1 MYGVFALFFALS
13 AVLPMLEQK
22 GFVTQVLYENAP
34 TVLSFAPFFA
44 VGLFACLKGF
54 RSIGRIC
61 DLALP
66 VFVVC
71 YAVLMLLAL
80 PYADLSE
87 LLPAGQNGAGILRGW
102 VYGLTRYTDCLYPLF
117 FLGHF
122 DYEKGGTAKMMG
134 AFAFGT
140 AAAMFFLAVFYGIFS
155 DIAVLQQNALAQV
168 SKYTTAF
175 TLLGRVDLIFI
186 IAMTLLLVFA
196 MCVPL
201 QMCTHCVCESL
212 RCKPALPA
220 FALNLLMLAL
230 AVMLNYSFREVQTLY
245 AEKLWIVFA
254 VLCYAVPAAALLL
267 RRKRKGEKK

>member
-1 MYGVFALFFALS
+1 M
-13 AVLPMLEQK
+13 
-22 GFVTQVLYENAP
+22 TQVLYETAP

-155 DIAVLQQNALAQV
+155 DIAVLQQNALAQI

-220 FALNLLMLAL
+220 LVLNLLMLAL

-267 RRKRKGEKK
+267 RKKRKGEKK